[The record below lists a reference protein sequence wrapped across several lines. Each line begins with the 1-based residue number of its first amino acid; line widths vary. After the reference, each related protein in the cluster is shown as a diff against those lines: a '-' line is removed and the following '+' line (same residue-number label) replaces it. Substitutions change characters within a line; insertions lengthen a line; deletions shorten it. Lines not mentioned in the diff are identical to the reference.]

1 MRHSKTTKTCLLLM
15 FSLFSIGFSINQ
27 AKADVKI
34 NIGLGYPLGY
44 VHHSPGYTVHYHAPR
59 HHYQPQH
66 RYYSRQHHHKSYRGH
81 GSHKKYYQHAPRSH
95 HRGHKH
101 YHRYYR

>member
-1 MRHSKTTKTCLLLM
+1 MLHSKTTKTCILLM
-15 FSLFSIGFSINQ
+15 LSLLFIGLSVNQ

-44 VHHSPGYTVHYHAPR
+44 VHHSPGYSVHYYAPKY
-59 HHYQPQH
+59 HHH
-66 RYYSRQHHHKSYRGH
+66 SNHKHYSKHKHHKSHHKHGH
-81 GSHKKYYQHAPRSH
+81 HKKHYHHNSRGH

-101 YHRYYR
+101 NHRH

>member
-1 MRHSKTTKTCLLLM
+1 MLHSKTTKTCILLM
-15 FSLFSIGFSINQ
+15 LSLLAIGFSINQ

-59 HHYQPQH
+59 HHYHPH
-66 RYYSRQHHHKSYRGH
+66 HKHYSKHKHHHKSHRGH
-81 GSHKKYYQHAPRSH
+81 GSHKKYYRHNS
-95 HRGHKH
+95 RGHH
-101 YHRYYR
+101 HGHRHHH